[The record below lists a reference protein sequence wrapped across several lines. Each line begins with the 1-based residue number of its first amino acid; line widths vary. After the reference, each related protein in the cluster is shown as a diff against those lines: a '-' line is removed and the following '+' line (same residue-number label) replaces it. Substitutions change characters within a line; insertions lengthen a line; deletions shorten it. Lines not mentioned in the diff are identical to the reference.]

1 MAACGHQTTLNL
13 SPTYQHVVENDPDTE
28 LLHLSYA
35 GIKNVGAVALAAGL
49 VLNNY
54 IHTINLSGNGIGP
67 RGAKALGKGDFGFV
81 WFCFRVLL
89 DLAGRQHTDSLI
101 CQPTIRPCGE

>member
-1 MAACGHQTTLNL
+1 M
-13 SPTYQHVVENDPDTE
+13 VENDPDTE

-49 VLNNY
+49 VLNNC

-81 WFCFRVLL
+81 WFCFRVFL
-89 DLAGRQHTDSLI
+89 DCR
-101 CQPTIRPCGE
+101 